1 MRKVLNR
8 ILNISFH
15 NNYIR
20 ILNILINL
28 RCFYWIGVLK
38 ILYCIYLG
46 MKTIP
51 YFACEKSIK
60 YKVHGL
66 KSITT
71 IL

>member
-8 ILNISFH
+8 ILNILFY

-46 MKTIP
+46 MKIIL
-51 YFACEKSIK
+51 YFVCEKSIK
-60 YKVHGL
+60 YKVYGL
-66 KSITT
+66 KLI
-71 IL
+71 IIML

>member
-8 ILNISFH
+8 NPWVEIH

-28 RCFYWIGVLK
+28 SCCYWIGVLK